1 VGAFSDS
8 ATNYGAG
15 KKFGDQLMLPAAG
28 YRYSDYGALFDRGSF
43 GFYWSSTEYDNNYA
57 WYLGFNSSDAGTG
70 SINRTYGLS
79 VRCVAE

>member
-28 YRYSDYGALFDRGSF
+28 YRLYVNGALLNRGYY
-43 GFYWSSTEYDNNYA
+43 GDYWSSAEDDNYYA
-57 WYLGFNSSDAGTG
+57 WGLYFNSSDAGTSYFG
-70 SINRTYGLS
+70 RTYGLS